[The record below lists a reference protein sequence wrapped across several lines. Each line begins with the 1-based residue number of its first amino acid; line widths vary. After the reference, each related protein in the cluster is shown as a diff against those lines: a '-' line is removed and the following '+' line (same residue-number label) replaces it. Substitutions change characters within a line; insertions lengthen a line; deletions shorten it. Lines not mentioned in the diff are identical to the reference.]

1 MKYILD
7 LEKLKTDRLMS
18 LVRRLVIQSDYKIL
32 VTKGA
37 WIWFLNNYIHP
48 QAVKNNLLNRAFL
61 SLDLDGGSG
70 LMIARSWLNYF

>member
-37 WIWFLNNYIHP
+37 
-48 QAVKNNLLNRAFL
+48 
-61 SLDLDGGSG
+61 
-70 LMIARSWLNYF
+70 